1 MTREGKSGRQGFQ
14 EDLAM
19 RMAVRKA
26 LRTGFAAGFA
36 LILAASCK
44 DSNTVAG
51 VEGSPQAAASLTGT
65 WTGTFQS
72 DSGTCGSSPV
82 SVTLQQTGADFAG
95 TFKATPCGPNGAFRG
110 RVAGNRITGSV
121 NMLGCTGGGVAGE
134 MGASGLSLQVGD
146 LYRPLVTGN
155 AVVMPGGTATLRR

>member
-1 MTREGKSGRQGFQ
+1 MRNGR
-14 EDLAM
+14 
-19 RMAVRKA
+19 RKA
-26 LRTGFAAGFA
+26 LLAGFAAGFA
-36 LILAASCK
+36 LILAPSCK

-51 VEGSPQAAASLTGT
+51 VTESPLTAASLAGA

-72 DSGTCGSSPV
+72 DSGACASSSV
-82 SVTLQQTGADFAG
+82 SVTLQQTGADVTG

-110 RVAGNRITGSV
+110 RVEGNRVTGSI

-134 MGASGLSLQVGD
+134 RSASGLALQVGD

-155 AVVMPGGTATLRR
+155 AVVIPGGTASLAR